1 MTPHQL
7 YPPNQSNPIQHRGKE
22 KIGGKDG
29 SWQVT
34 LSRRSRKNPEVGFG
48 WKDGSI
54 IIAFKPPWL
63 VYGIC
68 TDRSMENG

>member
-34 LSRRSRKNPEVGFG
+34 EWDLAGRMGVSS
-48 WKDGSI
+48 
-54 IIAFKPPWL
+54 
-63 VYGIC
+63 
-68 TDRSMENG
+68 